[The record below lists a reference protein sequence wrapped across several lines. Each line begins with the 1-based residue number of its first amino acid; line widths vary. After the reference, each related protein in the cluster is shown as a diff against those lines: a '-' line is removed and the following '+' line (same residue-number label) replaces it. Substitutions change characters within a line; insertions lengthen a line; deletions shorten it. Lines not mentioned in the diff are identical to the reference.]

1 MKINIKK
8 TAYTLLLA
16 GGILHGCFLWYS
28 RRPVEIIAIHD
39 RGNNYISVLV
49 RNFPLTDRGKINW
62 WLKNKKLLKDK
73 YNLPYSEK
81 DESFSVTFWLFGDG
95 YKEEGKYDRLCF
107 DDMKTKVNCIEKD
120 AVFSVD
126 NSRNMGT
133 MFKAYDG
140 TYRLQKNGEVV
151 KYVDHYEVW

>member
-1 MKINIKK
+1 MKLKNKSKIFV
-8 TAYTLLLA
+8 LLISFCALISYIA
-16 GGILHGCFLWYS
+16 WLS
-28 RRPVEIIAIHD
+28 MRPVEIIAIHD

-62 WLKNKKLLKDK
+62 WLKHNKMLKDK
-73 YNLPYSEK
+73 YNLPNSEK
-81 DESFSVTFWLFGDG
+81 DESFSITFWLFGDG
-95 YKEEGKYDRLCF
+95 YKEEGKHDRLCF
-107 DDMKTKVNCIEKD
+107 EKMKTTVNCIEKN

-126 NSRNMGT
+126 NSKNMGT
-133 MFKAYDG
+133 MFRVYDG